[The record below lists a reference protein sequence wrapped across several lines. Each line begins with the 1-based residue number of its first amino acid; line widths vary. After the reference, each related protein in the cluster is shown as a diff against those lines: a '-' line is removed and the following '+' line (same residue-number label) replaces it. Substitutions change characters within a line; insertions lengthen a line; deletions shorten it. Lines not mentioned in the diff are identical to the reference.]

1 MSTTYRVLTARLR
14 VKRTDGQPRLD
25 VARPVDQHGRFTDSV
40 DQPTLITLDA
50 GCRVDVAYLLQ
61 IGAIIPV
68 VEAPLPPVLAE
79 VPVAPII
86 PEVRRRHG

>member
-25 VARPVDQHGRFTDSV
+25 VARPVDQHGRFTDSA

-50 GCRVDVAYLLQ
+50 HCRVDVAYLLQ
-61 IGAIIPV
+61 IGAIVP
-68 VEAPLPPVLAE
+68 LAE
-79 VPVAPII
+79 VPVPPIV
-86 PEVRRRHG
+86 PEMKVRRG